1 VVVHTADV
9 TMVCAVSDAE
19 RVKQLLAAVGE
30 RYGPRFG

>member
-1 VVVHTADV
+1 
-9 TMVCAVSDAE
+9 MVCAVSDAE